1 MKWVRESFHLLR
13 LSGSPKLELPQFS
26 LFLVPSS
33 LYKVTAVRHA
43 AAAI

>member
-1 MKWVRESFHLLR
+1 MKCVRESFHLLR
-13 LSGSPKLELPQFS
+13 LSGSPKLELPQVS
-26 LFLVPSS
+26 LLLVPSA